1 MTARSSDRFSLRA
14 LRAHTGGNVLAIA
27 AASIFPI
34 LAIVGGTVDMSR
46 AYMAQAQ
53 LQSACDAG
61 VLAGRRAS
69 GRSGTY
75 GATEKAKA
83 NKMFNANF
91 EPAKLSVTTSN
102 FTSKQETNKNIS
114 GVATAVL
121 PTMIMGVFAYDD
133 FDLKVDCTA
142 ELQITNTDVMFVLD
156 TTGSMA
162 GAPLEGLKNA
172 VRDFHV
178 SMGSASISPDTRVR
192 YGFVPYSSTVN
203 AKYLIQQNQLPASYF
218 GTSATFT
225 TRESEFNTPRD
236 IVQNGTKTYGAIETY
251 PSNVES
257 SQCDGVGN
265 EWSNDWNNKSTT
277 GTSPNYVTH
286 SYEFVSYAHQSYGKG
301 LEKNISYG
309 ICKRRM
315 VSQPF
320 SVKRVYEFTRFLYHE
335 TPISTTGLSSFGN
348 VTLGVHGPSAWV
360 STAGTFDMRELAAMN
375 STNSSGISTINSS
388 WNGCVMERA
397 TVQTAN
403 FNPVPAGA
411 RDLDVVSAP
420 QNGVADSYWAPNWT
434 GVMFFRNTYGPEY
447 TTAVNNQ
454 PSGGFIAC
462 PQSMRAFTTAD
473 VSSTTVPAW
482 VETYLSGLNAEGA
495 TYHDIGMIWGARMAS
510 KRGIMAANV
519 NDQPYRSSSRHLIF
533 MTDGALQ
540 PNRFVAGNYG
550 IEVFANRVAPQTT
563 SDLDLIPYHSA
574 RFRAA
579 CDAAKNEDLVIW
591 MVAFGTAI
599 TDDMRYCATG
609 DRVYFASDTTQLRA
623 QFRSIASQI
632 ANLRLGQ

>member
-61 VLAGRRAS
+61 VLTGRRAS

-91 EPAKLSVTTSN
+91 EPAKLSVTDSN
-102 FTSKQETNKNIS
+102 FTSKRETNEDIS
-114 GVATAVL
+114 GVATATL

-133 FDLKVDCTA
+133 FDLRVDCTA

-156 TTGSMA
+156 TTGSML

-178 SMGSASISPDTRVR
+178 AMATASVQPDTRIR

-203 AKYLIQQNQLPASYF
+203 AKYLIQNNQLPASYF

-236 IVQNGTKTYGAIETY
+236 IVQNGTKTYGSTETY
-251 PSNVES
+251 SGNVYRND
-257 SQCDGVGN
+257 CDGSGN
-265 EWSNDWNNKSTT
+265 EWSNDWNNRTTT
-277 GTSPNYVTH
+277 GTSPNFVTT
-286 SYEFVSYAHQSYGKG
+286 SYEFVSYTHQAYNWLLQSYGT
-301 LEKNISYG
+301 
-309 ICKRRM
+309 CKRRR

-320 SVKRVYEFTRFLYHE
+320 TMRRVYDFTRYVYHE
-335 TPISTTGLSSFGN
+335 APISTTGLSGFGN
-348 VTLGVHGPSAWV
+348 VPLGVHGSSAWV
-360 STAGTFDMRELAAMN
+360 ATAGTYDMRELAAMN

-397 TVQTAN
+397 TVHTAN

-420 QNGVADSYWAPNWT
+420 QSGVADSYWAPNWT
-434 GVMFFRNTYGPEY
+434 GVMFYRNTYGPEY
-447 TTAVNNQ
+447 TTAENSQ

-482 VETYLSGLNAEGA
+482 VESYLSGLNAEGA

-519 NDQPYRSSSRHLIF
+519 NDQPYRSASRHLIF

-540 PNRFVAGNYG
+540 PNRYAAGNYG
-550 IEVFANRVAPQTT
+550 IEIFANRIAPQYTN
-563 SDLDLIPYHSA
+563 DLDLIPYHSA

-579 CDAAKNEDLVIW
+579 CDAAKNEDLVVW

-623 QFRSIASQI
+623 QFRTIASQI
-632 ANLRLGQ
+632 ASLRLGQ

>member
-1 MTARSSDRFSLRA
+1 MTARPNDRYSLRA
-14 LRAHTGGNVLAIA
+14 LRGHSGGNVLAIA
-27 AASIFPI
+27 AASVLPI
-34 LAIVGGTVDMSR
+34 LAVVGGTVDMSR

-69 GRSGTY
+69 GRSGKY
-75 GATEKAKA
+75 DAVEKAKA

-102 FTSKQETNKNIS
+102 FTSKQETNKDIS

-156 TTGSMA
+156 TTGSML

-178 SMGSASISPDTRVR
+178 SMGSASIPPDTRVR

-218 GTSATFT
+218 GTSATYT

-236 IVQNGTKTYGAIETY
+236 IVQNGTKTYGATETY
-251 PSNVES
+251 SGNVYRND
-257 SQCDGVGN
+257 CDGAGN
-265 EWSNDWNNKSTT
+265 EWSNDSNNKTTT
-277 GTSPNYVTH
+277 GTSPNFVTT
-286 SYEFVSYAHQSYGKG
+286 SYEFVSYTHQTYNWFGQSFGT
-301 LEKNISYG
+301 
-309 ICKRRM
+309 CKRRR

-320 SVKRVYEFTRFLYHE
+320 TIKRVYDFTRYVYHE
-335 TPISTTGLSSFGN
+335 TPISTTGLSGFGN
-348 VTLGVHGPSAWV
+348 VPLGVHGPSAWV
-360 STAGTFDMRELAAMN
+360 STAGTYDRRELAAMN
-375 STNSSGISTINSS
+375 STNSSGISTVNSS

-403 FNPVPAGA
+403 FDPVPAGA
-411 RDLDVVSAP
+411 RDLDVVSGP
-420 QNGVADSYWAPNWT
+420 QSGVADSYWAPNWT
-434 GVMFFRNTYGPEY
+434 GVMYYRNTYGPEY
-447 TTAVNNQ
+447 TTAENTQ
-454 PSGGFIAC
+454 PSDGFIAC

-473 VSSTTVPAW
+473 VSSSTVPAW
-482 VETYLSGLNAEGA
+482 VETYLSGLNAEGG
-495 TYHDIGMIWGARMAS
+495 TYHDIGMIWGARLAS
-510 KRGIMAANV
+510 KRGIMKANV
-519 NDQPYRSSSRHLIF
+519 NDQPERSASRHIIF
-533 MTDGALQ
+533 MTDGSLQ
-540 PNRFVAGNYG
+540 PNRFVAGSYG
-550 IEVFANRVAPQTT
+550 IEIFANRVAPQNT
-563 SDLDLIPYHSA
+563 SDAGLIPYHSA

-579 CDAAKNEDLVIW
+579 CDAAKNEDVVVW

-609 DRVYFASDTTQLRA
+609 DRVYFAADSSQLRT
-623 QFRSIASQI
+623 QFKSIASQI
-632 ANLRLGQ
+632 ASLRLGQ

>member
-1 MTARSSDRFSLRA
+1 MTPRPNDRYSLRA
-14 LRAHTGGNVLAIA
+14 LRRHSGGNVLAIA
-27 AASIFPI
+27 AASVLPI
-34 LAIVGGTVDMSR
+34 LAVVGGTVDMSR

-69 GRSGTY
+69 GRSGKY
-75 GATEKAKA
+75 DAVEKAKA

-102 FTSKQETNKNIS
+102 FTSKQETNKDIS

-156 TTGSMA
+156 TTGSML

-178 SMGSASISPDTRVR
+178 SMGSASIPPDTRVR

-236 IVQNGTKTYGAIETY
+236 IVQNGTKTYGATETY
-251 PSNVES
+251 SGNVYRND
-257 SQCDGVGN
+257 CDGAGN
-265 EWSNDWNNKSTT
+265 EWSNDWNNKTTT
-277 GTSPNYVTH
+277 GSSPNFVTT
-286 SYEFVSYAHQSYGKG
+286 SYELVSYTHQTYNWSGQSFG
-301 LEKNISYG
+301 T
-309 ICKRRM
+309 CKRRR

-320 SVKRVYEFTRFLYHE
+320 TIKRVYDFTRYVYHE
-335 TPISTTGLSSFGN
+335 TSISTTGLSGFGN
-348 VTLGVHGPSAWV
+348 VPLGVHGPSAWV
-360 STAGTFDMRELAAMN
+360 STAGTYDRRELVAMN
-375 STNSSGISTINSS
+375 STNSSGISTVNSS

-403 FNPVPAGA
+403 FDPVPAGA

-420 QNGVADSYWAPNWT
+420 QSGVADSYWAPNWT
-434 GVMFFRNTYGPEY
+434 GVMYYRNTYGPEY
-447 TTAVNNQ
+447 TTAENTQ
-454 PSGGFIAC
+454 PSDGFIAC

-473 VSSTTVPAW
+473 VSSSTVPAW
-482 VETYLSGLNAEGA
+482 VETYLSGLNAEGG
-495 TYHDIGMIWGARMAS
+495 TYHDIGMIWGARLAS
-510 KRGIMAANV
+510 KRGIMKANV
-519 NDQPYRSSSRHLIF
+519 NDQPERSASRHIIF
-533 MTDGALQ
+533 MTDGSLQ
-540 PNRFVAGNYG
+540 PNRYVAGSYG
-550 IEVFANRVAPQTT
+550 IEIFANRVAPQTT
-563 SDLDLIPYHSA
+563 SDTGLIPYHSA

-579 CDAAKNEDLVIW
+579 CDAAKNEDVVVW

-609 DRVYFASDTTQLRA
+609 DRVYFAADSSQLRT
-623 QFRSIASQI
+623 QFKSIASQI
-632 ANLRLGQ
+632 ASLRLGQ